1 MKTTT
6 ALAALKAASIL
17 LMAGPAIAATAAAP
31 AAPAGPPAGTY
42 FIDKPHTSVTFRV
55 SHMGFSRYTAR
66 FGSIDGRL
74 KFDPAHPAAMS
85 VEATI
90 DPQSLAL
97 NAPPAGFHD
106 QLMGT
111 SFFDAAKF
119 RTITF
124 KSTKVAPTG
133 KATAKVTGDFTLHG
147 VTRPVTLDVTY
158 NGGYPANAMDPGGAR
173 VGFSAHGVIKRSAF
187 GMGFGVPAA
196 GSTMGVG
203 DDVEVMIETEFSS
216 KAAAAPPAKASP
228 AKK

>member
-6 ALAALKAASIL
+6 ALAALKAASVL
-17 LMAGPAIAATAAAP
+17 LMAGPAIAATAPAP
-31 AAPAGPPAGTY
+31 AAPAGPPAGAY
-42 FIDKPHTSVTFRV
+42 VMDKAHTSVTFRV

-66 FGSIDGRL
+66 FASIDGRL
-74 KFDPAHPAAMS
+74 KFDPAHPTAMA

-106 QLMGT
+106 QLMGP

-119 RTITF
+119 KAITF
-124 KSTKVAPTG
+124 KSTKVALTG
-133 KATAKVTGDFTLHG
+133 KNTAKVTGDFTLHG
-147 VTRPVTLDVTY
+147 VTKPVTLDVTY

-173 VGFSAHGVIKRSAF
+173 VGFSAHGVIQRSAF
-187 GMGFGVPAA
+187 GMGFGVPAK
-196 GSTMGVG
+196 GSNMGVG

-216 KAAAAPPAKASP
+216 KAAPPPAK
-228 AKK
+228 K

>member
-6 ALAALKAASIL
+6 ATLAALKAASVL

-31 AAPAGPPAGTY
+31 AAPAGPPAGAY
-42 FIDKPHTSVTFRV
+42 VMDKAHTSVTFRV
-55 SHMGFSRYTAR
+55 SHMGFSHYTAR
-66 FGSIDGRL
+66 FASVDARL
-74 KFDPAHPAAMS
+74 KFDPAKPAAMA

-97 NAPPAGFHD
+97 NAPPAGFHE
-106 QLMGT
+106 QLMGA

-119 RTITF
+119 HTITF

-133 KATAKVTGDFTLHG
+133 KNTAKLTGDLTLHG
-147 VTRPVTLDVTY
+147 VTRPVTLDVIY

-173 VGFSAHGVIKRSAF
+173 IGFSAHGVIKRSAF

-203 DDVEVMIETEFSS
+203 DDVDVAIETEFSS
-216 KAAAAPPAKASP
+216 KAPVPPAK
-228 AKK
+228 K